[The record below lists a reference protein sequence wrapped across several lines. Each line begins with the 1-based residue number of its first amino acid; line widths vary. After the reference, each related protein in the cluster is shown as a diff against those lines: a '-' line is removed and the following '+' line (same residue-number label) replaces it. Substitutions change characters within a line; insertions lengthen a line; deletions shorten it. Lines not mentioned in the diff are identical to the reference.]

1 MSKTIAYIRVSS
13 KGQNLDRQIEDM
25 KKLGI
30 EEKNIYSDKQ
40 SRKRLWPNRL
50 FIRKK
55 MLRKRRYVSNRRTWQ
70 ARKKWRPKERMAI
83 FYG

>member
-25 KKLGI
+25 KRLGI

-40 SRKRLWPNRL
+40 SRKRL
-50 FIRKK
+50 
-55 MLRKRRYVSNRRTWQ
+55 
-70 ARKKWRPKERMAI
+70 
-83 FYG
+83 

>member
-30 EEKNIYSDKQ
+30 EEKNIYCDKL
-40 SRKRLWPNRL
+40 SGKDFDRVRL
-50 FIRKK
+50 FIC
-55 MLRKRRYVSNRRTWQ
+55 
-70 ARKKWRPKERMAI
+70 
-83 FYG
+83 